1 MIINI
6 RKKTI
11 LWFFFSI
18 LLWKSG
24 PLVQAQNN
32 THTGDI
38 MVTTQERVNE
48 LNTTLSGKTTI
59 NGNVTIASSSDITDL
74 TPLSNITHI
83 TGHLTIRQNEAL
95 VNLNGLNNLQSIGK
109 FFRVSSNGRLTTL
122 GDFPALM
129 SIGTGRPWVPSQGGF
144 IDGTSIVVE
153 KNSTLSNCFVLIN
166 FLPGGTTFVSGKI
179 FIGENASRCSSQS
192 NILSRVYQG
201 DITVSTQADVNA
213 LMLTNFDTIRGN
225 VTLGY
230 TTGNSRS
237 NITDLTPLSNIT
249 HITENLKIQQ
259 NGQLVNLTA
268 LDSLQS
274 IGGYFSVRSNNTLTA
289 LGNFPALT
297 SIGTGNNVS
306 IPSLSEVRDNVSIVL
321 EDNPILSDCSVLTN
335 FISGGTYAVSGEIHV
350 RFNASTCNKQNT
362 SLING
367 RTYRGSIA
375 VRMQAGV
382 DSLRTTLANVDTI
395 DGNLI
400 IGTPSVRSQ
409 NNITDLTPLRN
420 ITHIT
425 GNLIIRQNGQLVN
438 LTALDSLQSIG
449 KYFSVYDNER
459 LDSLGNFPNLQSI
472 GEYFSVHDNEQLTTL
487 NFSALQSIKGYFTV
501 YNNAQLAS
509 LGNFPVLD
517 SIGEYFKVNNNT
529 QLDSLG
535 NFPDLQSI
543 GEYFLVQ
550 NNDRLTTLGNFPNL
564 QSIGEYFSVYDNEQ
578 LITLGYFSALMSIGI
593 GSTTVPE
600 DRTNVSIVLEDNSNL
615 SDCLVLI
622 DFLSGGATAVSGD
635 IYINDNATRCSS
647 QSNILSRVYQGD
659 ITVSTQEEV
668 NTLLFSLKNIDTI
681 DGHLTIGYTD
691 DTRSSNITDLTPLS
705 DMSHITGNLR
715 IQQNGQ
721 LVNLTALDSLQSIGG
736 FFDVSSNDQL
746 TDLGNFPILQSIGGY
761 FSVYNNEQLD
771 SLDNFSALQSIGG
784 YFSVISN
791 DTLTALGNFL
801 ALTSIGTGN
810 NVSIP
815 SLSEVRD
822 NVSIVLEDNPRLS
835 DCSVLTNFITG
846 GTYAVSG
853 EIHVRFN
860 ASTCNKQNT
869 SLINGRTY
877 RGSIAVRMQA
887 EVDSLR
893 TTLANVDTIDGNLI
907 IGTPSVRSQNN
918 ITDLTPLSNITH
930 ITGNLRIQQ
939 NGQLVNLTEL
949 DSLQSIGE
957 YFLVNNN
964 DALTT
969 LGDFTALTSIGVGST
984 TVPSLSEFRDNVSIV
999 LEDNPRLSDCSVLT
1013 NFISSGTYAVSGE
1026 IHVRFNAPACNN
1038 QNTSLVN
1045 GRTYRGSIV
1054 VRMQA
1059 EVNELSTILADI
1071 DTIDGNLIIGT
1082 PSVRSQNNI
1091 TDLTPLSNIT
1101 HITGNLRIQ
1110 QNRQLVNLNGLTH
1123 LQSIGKYFLVN
1134 NNDTLTTLGKF
1145 PALTSIGVGS
1155 TTVPSLSESID
1166 NISIVV
1172 EDNPNLS
1179 DCFVLTNFISGGT
1192 TAVSGDIYINGN
1204 AGMCTNQSA
1213 LDNTIYRG
1221 DVTVT
1226 TQTEVNDRSL
1236 AGKTIIN
1243 GNVTLG
1249 YTSGNSRSNIT
1260 DLTPL
1265 SSVVRITGNLSIQQ
1279 NGQLVNLTALNSLQ
1293 SIGGYFS
1300 VRSNDT
1306 LTTFGNFSALQSIGG
1321 YFSVRSNDT
1330 LTTLGN
1336 FPALTSIGTGN
1347 NVSIPSLSEVR
1358 DNVSIVLEDNPR
1370 LSDCS
1375 VLTNFISGGTYA
1387 VSGEIHVRFNSS
1399 VCNNQNTP
1407 LINGRTYRGSIA
1419 VRMQAE
1425 VDSLRTTLAN
1435 IDTID
1440 GNLII
1445 GTPSVRLQNNIT
1457 DLTPLSNIIHI
1468 TGNLIIRQNGQLI
1481 NLNDLTHLQSIKG
1494 YFTAYNN
1501 AQLAS
1506 LGNFLDLQSIGE
1518 YFSVY
1523 ENEQLDSLGNFPNL
1537 QSIKGYFTVYDN
1549 EQLTTLDNFPV
1560 LDSIGEYF
1568 LVQNNDRL
1576 TTLGDLP
1583 ALQSIGEYFS
1593 VYENEQ
1599 LITLGD
1605 FSALMSIGTG
1615 NAWVPSSS
1623 LGIGSF
1629 ISGVSIV
1636 VERNNILSDCFV
1648 LTEFL
1653 QGGVTAVSGTI
1664 HVRLNA
1670 TSCNNP
1676 SDILS
1681 TVYSSDITVS
1691 TQAEV
1696 NTLVFSLKNINTIGG
1711 NVTIGYASGNS
1722 RSNITDLTPLSNIT
1736 HITGN
1741 LYIQRNGAL
1750 VNLNDLTHLQSVGR
1764 IFWVSHNRSLE
1775 TLGSFDSLQNVNGL
1789 FFRVSDNASLTT
1801 LGTFDSLQ
1809 NIQGSFE
1816 IYDNESLGT
1825 LGNFNKLNS
1834 IGSFFE
1840 VRGNASLISLGQFSS
1855 LTHIGSSG
1863 ELDFYPNLSILVEHN
1878 PNLVLC
1884 DFLDDFREGGTHA
1897 VEGNIRVAHNASEC
1911 NTSILLAT
1919 KLITTDK
1926 DDTTYS
1932 FDVYANVR
1940 WKLSKAENADWITSL
1955 SLGNNTADPSTITS
1969 EDTATITIDHT
1980 RILGHATRTTTLTLT
1995 AIDENDVELAS
2006 PAPITIVFRQW
2017 GTRYTGDIILTNQ
2030 AEVDSFSLDATA
2042 IFGNL
2047 IIGYSRFTNSRSD
2060 ITHLNSLSNITH
2072 IMGNVNIQRNGQL
2085 VNLNDLN
2092 NLQLIG
2098 GYFQMLFND
2107 SLTTLGNFSELQSI
2121 GGYFKVRIN
2130 NALQTLG
2137 NFSGLNSIENYVEIE
2152 ENSSLNNLG
2161 NFNHLQNIGG
2171 YVDVAR
2177 NNSLNFLG
2185 DFNHLQNIGSYFSV
2199 NNNPLLQTLGNFN
2212 HLQNIEKHFYVN
2224 NNVALF
2230 SLGSFSSLTDIGI
2243 GSAYVFSAEDY
2254 ISNDVSIVVEGN
2266 SDLVL
2271 CSELKKFL
2279 SDGTHPVEGNIYIH
2293 GNGTGCNDT
2302 LQVANSPTS
2311 LLLVTERITAN
2322 REATVTSFTMQ
2333 SNVRWELTKSENADW
2348 ITSLS
2353 VGNNDHPS
2361 TIMGEN
2367 TATITMNH
2375 TSILDH
2381 ATRTATLTLTARD
2394 ENDVVLTNP
2403 APITLFFTQWGTV
2416 QEEDII
2422 LTSQA
2427 EVDAFSSHA
2436 TAIFGNMTIG
2446 GSTTNDQSDI
2456 TDLTPLRNISHVT
2469 GYVKI
2474 QQNERI
2480 THLAGLT
2487 HLQFIGNHLEIV
2499 NNDSLET
2506 VENLKTLQY
2515 IRGGLEIADNDGLE
2529 TLGNFDS
2536 LQFIGEYFYVINN
2549 DMLLSL
2555 GSFPNLT
2562 NIGTGHN
2569 VYVPSLV
2576 ETIDTVSIV
2585 VEANPN
2591 LVLCSWLENFVPA
2604 GANAVTGNVYINN
2617 NASGCNNT
2625 EQINNPTPV
2634 LFIAEQSILK
2644 SKDDTTSSFNVYA
2657 NVRWKLTQSDHFDWV
2672 TSLSVG
2678 NNIHSDTVTGENEA
2692 AVTLLNSKNNEYRV
2706 RSATLTFTAI
2716 DENGMPISIPSP
2728 TLTIQQTHPLR
2739 IFLSKDS
2746 VEENESVGAVIGIL
2760 STTTGDNMT
2769 SDYVYTLN
2777 DNEEYFT
2784 IAADTLKT
2792 DTTFDF
2798 ESQSSYEIEITSND
2812 EDTMLTQTFTI
2823 NIQNANDPPTDITLT
2838 DTAVA
2843 ENLTA
2848 GTVIG
2853 TLSTVDPDDPNIDN
2867 VYTYTVNNDTF
2878 SIVQD
2883 TLKTNGILD
2892 FETKNSHTITI
2903 TTDDGNGGTFTKDFI
2918 IEVQNANDP
2927 PTDIT
2932 LSDTAVAENLTAGTV
2947 IGTLSTVDPDNP
2959 NIDNV
2964 YTYTVNNN
2972 TFLIVQDTLKT
2983 NGILDFETKNS
2994 YMITITTDDGN
3005 GGNFPKDFIIEVQNA
3020 NDPPMDITLT
3030 NTAVAE
3036 NLTAG
3041 TVIGTLSTVD
3051 PDDPN
3056 IDNVYTYTVN
3066 NDTFSIVQDTLK
3078 TNGIL
3083 DFETKSSYMITITT
3097 DDGNG
3102 GTFTKDFIIE
3112 VQNANDPPTDIMLSN
3127 TIISNENVGEI
3138 IGEFTTT
3145 DEDKNDRHKYSI
3157 SGTDASNF
3165 NIDENNLKIAQL
3177 LDNNQSR
3184 YTFSITS
3191 MDQDSAKFTKDFVI
3205 TKENNDPITITLSH
3219 NIIKENQEVGTV
3231 IGIFTTNTT
3240 NTNHTYILGG
3250 TDASAFSI
3258 VINTLKTT
3266 KQFDFETKSTYLIT
3280 VTTNDG
3286 RTGSISQDFTITVM
3300 DIDENTLF
3308 IDELSENVKILPVV
3322 VKDAFNLEMDHPFKG
3337 EVQVRLYT
3345 LNGAIVKTESYH
3357 KSHPVL
3363 SKNMEVS
3370 YLPGG
3375 VYVVNIHFDTFV
3387 ITKKIVKK

>member
-6 RKKTI
+6 KKTI
-11 LWFFFSI
+11 LWFFLSI
-18 LLWKSG
+18 LLWKSS
-24 PLVQAQNN
+24 PLAQAQSN

-38 MVTTQERVNE
+38 VVSTQAEVN
-48 LNTTLSGKTTI
+48 TLTLTNIDTI
-59 NGNVTIASSSDITDL
+59 DGNVTIASSSDITDL
-74 TPLSNITHI
+74 TWLSNITHI
-83 TGHLTIRQNEAL
+83 TGHLTIRTNGAL

-109 FFRVSSNGRLTTL
+109 FFRLSGNGRLTTL

-129 SIGTGRPWVPSQGGF
+129 SIGTGSPWVPSQNDF
-144 IDGTSIVVE
+144 IDNTSIVVE
-153 KNSTLSNCFVLIN
+153 ENNTLSNCFALIN
-166 FLPGGTTFVSGKI
+166 FLPGGATPVSGQI
-179 FIGENASRCSSQS
+179 FIGDNATGGNCNSQDGVR
-192 NILSRVYQG
+192 SRVYQG
-201 DITVSTQADVNA
+201 DITVSTQAGVDA
-213 LMLTNFDTIRGN
+213 LMLTNIDTIRGN

-274 IGGYFSVRSNNTLTA
+274 IGGYFSVRSNDTLTA

-306 IPSLSEVRDNVSIVL
+306 IPSLGEVRDNVSIVL
-321 EDNPILSDCSVLTN
+321 EDNPRLSDCSVLTN
-335 FISGGTYAVSGEIHV
+335 FILGGTYAVSGEIHV

-375 VRMQAGV
+375 VRMQAEV
-382 DSLRTTLANVDTI
+382 DSLRTTLANIDTL

-425 GNLIIRQNGQLVN
+425 GNLIIRQNGRLVN

-501 YNNAQLAS
+501 YNNAQLDS

-535 NFPDLQSI
+535 NFPNLQSI

-578 LITLGYFSALMSIGI
+578 LITLGYFSALMSIGV

-622 DFLSGGATAVSGD
+622 DFLSGGATAVRGD
-635 IYINDNATRCSS
+635 IYINNNATRCSS

-668 NTLLFSLKNIDTI
+668 NILLFSLKNIDTI

-705 DMSHITGNLR
+705 DMSQITGNLS

-746 TDLGNFPILQSIGGY
+746 TDLGNF
-761 FSVYNNEQLD
+761 
-771 SLDNFSALQSIGG
+771 SALQSIGG

-791 DTLTALGNFL
+791 DTLTTLGNFL

-835 DCSVLTNFITG
+835 DCSVLTNFISG

-893 TTLANVDTIDGNLI
+893 TTLANIDTLDGNLI

-969 LGDFTALTSIGVGST
+969 LGNFTALTSIGVGST

-999 LEDNPRLSDCSVLT
+999 LEDNPRLSNCSVLT
-1013 NFISSGTYAVSGE
+1013 NFIASGTYAVSGE
-1026 IHVRFNAPACNN
+1026 IHVRFNASTCNN
-1038 QNTSLVN
+1038 QNTSLIN

-1059 EVNELSTILADI
+1059 EVNELRTILADI
-1071 DTIDGNLIIGT
+1071 DTLDGNLIIGT

-1110 QNRQLVNLNGLTH
+1110 QNRQIVNLNGLTH
-1123 LQSIGKYFLVN
+1123 LQSIGKYFSVYDN
-1134 NNDTLTTLGKF
+1134 EQLTTLGKF
-1145 PALTSIGVGS
+1145 HALTSIGVGS
-1155 TTVPSLSESID
+1155 TTVPSLSEVRD
-1166 NISIVV
+1166 NVSIVV

-1192 TAVSGDIYINGN
+1192 TAVSGGIYINGN
-1204 AGMCTNQSA
+1204 AGVCTNQST

-1236 AGKTIIN
+1236 ASKTIID

-1249 YTSGNSRSNIT
+1249 YTSGNSRSNIA

-1300 VRSNDT
+1300 VISNDT

-1321 YFSVRSNDT
+1321 YFSVISNDT
-1330 LTTLGN
+1330 LTTLGK
-1336 FPALTSIGTGN
+1336 FHALTNIGTGN

-1375 VLTNFISGGTYA
+1375 VLTNFISGGTTA
-1387 VSGEIHVRFNSS
+1387 VSGEIHVRFNAST
-1399 VCNNQNTP
+1399 CNKQNTS

-1419 VRMQAE
+1419 VRMQAG
-1425 VDSLRTTLAN
+1425 VNDLSITLAD

-1445 GTPSVRLQNNIT
+1445 GTPSVRSQNNIT

-1481 NLNDLTHLQSIKG
+1481 NLNGLT
-1494 YFTAYNN
+1494 
-1501 AQLAS
+1501 
-1506 LGNFLDLQSIGE
+1506 DLQSIGG

-1523 ENEQLDSLGNFPNL
+1523 DNEQLTTLNFSTL
-1537 QSIKGYFTVYDN
+1537 QSIKGYFTVYN
-1549 EQLTTLDNFPV
+1549 NAQLDSLGNFPV

-1568 LVQNNDRL
+1568 LVNNNDAL
-1576 TTLGDLP
+1576 TTLGDLPALQSIGEYFSVYDNEQLITLGDLP

-1605 FSALMSIGTG
+1605 FPTLTSIGTG
-1615 NAWVPSSS
+1615 NAWVPSSN

-1629 ISGVSIV
+1629 INDVSMV
-1636 VERNNILSDCFV
+1636 VERNLRLSDCFV

-1653 QGGVTAVSGTI
+1653 TDGTTAVSGERYI
-1664 HVRLNA
+1664 NRNA
-1670 TSCNNP
+1670 TSCNSQ

-1696 NTLVFSLKNINTIGG
+1696 NILLFSLKNINTIGG

-1741 LYIQRNGAL
+1741 LRIQQNGAL
-1750 VNLNDLTHLQSVGR
+1750 VNLNDLTYLQSVGGL
-1764 IFWVSHNRSLE
+1764 FWVSHNRSLE
-1775 TLGSFDSLQNVNGL
+1775 TLGSFDSLRNVNGL

-1825 LGNFNKLNS
+1825 LGNFSKLNS

-1840 VRGNASLISLGQFSS
+1840 VRANASLISLGQFSS

-1863 ELDFYPNLSILVEHN
+1863 ELDIYPNLSILVEHN

-1897 VEGNIRVAHNASEC
+1897 VEGNIRVAHNAPEC
-1911 NTSILLAT
+1911 NTSILLTT

-1955 SLGNNTADPSTITS
+1955 SLGNNTAADPSTITS

-1980 RILGHATRTTTLTLT
+1980 RILDHATRTTTLTLT

-2047 IIGYSRFTNSRSD
+2047 IIGYSNFTSSRSD

-2107 SLTTLGNFSELQSI
+2107 SLTTLGDFSELQSI
-2121 GGYFKVRIN
+2121 GRYFKVRIN

-2152 ENSSLNNLG
+2152 ENPSLNNLG

-2199 NNNPLLQTLGNFN
+2199 DNNPLLQTLGNFN

-2224 NNVALF
+2224 KNVALF
-2230 SLGSFSSLTDIGI
+2230 SLGSFSSLTNIGT
-2243 GSAYVFSAEDY
+2243 GSVYVFSADDY

-2279 SDGTHPVEGNIYIH
+2279 SDGTHPVEGNIYIN

-2322 REATVTSFTMQ
+2322 REATATSFTMQ

-2367 TATITMNH
+2367 TATIIMNH

-2394 ENDVVLTNP
+2394 ENDVELTNP

-2422 LTSQA
+2422 FTSQA
-2427 EVDAFSSHA
+2427 EVDAFSSNA

-2529 TLGNFDS
+2529 TLGSFDS

-2569 VYVPSLV
+2569 VSVPSLV

-2604 GANAVTGNVYINN
+2604 GTHAVTGNVYINN
-2617 NASGCNNT
+2617 NAIGCNNT

-2657 NVRWKLTQSDHFDWV
+2657 NVRWKLTQSDNSDWV

-2692 AVTLLNSKNNEYRV
+2692 TLTLLNSKNNEYRV

-2716 DENGMPISIPSP
+2716 NEMGMPISIPSP

-2739 IFLSKDS
+2739 TFLSKDS

-2769 SDYVYTLN
+2769 GDYVYILN

-2812 EDTMLTQTFTI
+2812 EDTLLTQTFTI
-2823 NIQNANDPPTDITLT
+2823 NIQNANDPPTDITLA

-2843 ENLTA
+2843 ENLPA

-2853 TLSTVDPDDPNIDN
+2853 VLSTVDPDDTNIDS

-2878 SIVQD
+2878 
-2883 TLKTNGILD
+2883 
-2892 FETKNSHTITI
+2892 
-2903 TTDDGNGGTFTKDFI
+2903 
-2918 IEVQNANDP
+2918 
-2927 PTDIT
+2927 
-2932 LSDTAVAENLTAGTV
+2932 
-2947 IGTLSTVDPDNP
+2947 
-2959 NIDNV
+2959 
-2964 YTYTVNNN
+2964 
-2972 TFLIVQDTLKT
+2972 LIVLDTLKT

-2994 YMITITTDDGN
+2994 YMITITSSDGS
-3005 GGNFPKDFIIEVQNA
+3005 GEI
-3020 NDPPMDITLT
+3020 
-3030 NTAVAE
+3030 
-3036 NLTAG
+3036 
-3041 TVIGTLSTVD
+3041 
-3051 PDDPN
+3051 
-3056 IDNVYTYTVN
+3056 
-3066 NDTFSIVQDTLK
+3066 
-3078 TNGIL
+3078 
-3083 DFETKSSYMITITT
+3083 
-3097 DDGNG
+3097 
-3102 GTFTKDFIIE
+3102 FTKDFIIE

-3138 IGEFTTT
+3138 IGELTTT

-3157 SGTDASNF
+3157 SGTDASYF

-3231 IGIFTTNTT
+3231 IGILTTNTT

-3258 VINTLKTT
+3258 VINTLKTA

-3280 VTTNDG
+3280 VTTNNG
-3286 RTGSISQDFTITVM
+3286 KGSSISQDFTITVM